1 MREDI
6 YPMSEVTPSH
16 TQEVWETVLRFL
28 SRRSTL
34 TLATADES
42 GRPHAAS
49 LYFVHDE
56 ALRLYFLSS
65 PESRHVRHLLARPEV
80 AATIHG
86 EPWDWKTIQGLQLWG
101 TAAPVED
108 PAEWEPAMARY
119 RAKFPFI
126 DELPQ
131 ALAHARLY
139 RITPHWVRWIDNTR
153 GFGYRVEWRLR

>member
-1 MREDI
+1 MEGTF
-6 YPMSEVTPSH
+6 PPH
-16 TQEVWETVLRFL
+16 TKEAWEAALRFL
-28 SRRSTL
+28 SQRSTL

-42 GRPHAAS
+42 GRPYAAS

-56 ALRLYFLSS
+56 SLRLYFLSS

-86 EPWDWKTIQGLQLWG
+86 EPWDWKTIQGIQLMG
-101 TAAPVED
+101 TADPVED
-108 PAEWEPAMARY
+108 PEERERAMARY

-126 DELPQ
+126 GELPQ

-139 RITPHWVRWIDNTR
+139 RVTPRWVRWIDNTR
-153 GFGYRVEWRLR
+153 GFGYRVEWRLG

>member
-1 MREDI
+1 MVEAL
-6 YPMSEVTPSH
+6 PPH
-16 TQEVWETVLRFL
+16 TGEVWEAVLRFL

-42 GRPHAAS
+42 GRPYAAS

-56 ALRLYFLSS
+56 RLRLYFLSS
-65 PESRHVRHLLARPEV
+65 PESRHISHLAVRSEV
-80 AATIHG
+80 AVTIHG
-86 EPWDWKTIQGLQLWG
+86 EPWDWKTIQGLQLTG
-101 TAAPVED
+101 TADPVED
-108 PAEWEPAMARY
+108 AEERERVMARY

-126 DELPQ
+126 EELPQ